1 MTPPEAHAAQQMHLV
16 KSPDDK
22 SIKDHPAAQDENA
35 MTILSLENQKILTEN
50 HNGEKVFI
58 TILIM
63 GNGLIAY
70 HF

>member
-1 MTPPEAHAAQQMHLV
+1 MTPPEAHAAHEMHLV

-22 SIKDHPAAQDENA
+22 SIKDHPTAQDENA

-50 HNGEKVFI
+50 HNDGKVFI